1 MEMKVKDRSWVKN
14 AVIVFLVILLI
25 LTFFSNTIMNRSLAE
40 VATQSVS
47 SGSITARVRGSGTVA
62 AAGAYE
68 VKAEQ
73 TRQIRAVRIKA
84 GQEVSE
90 GDVLFIFGEG
100 SSEELEQAEEA
111 LRQLQ
116 LSRQRTASSY
126 PSVDYSLDERKIE
139 QLQEKLD
146 AAMEAEALAYLAL
159 ENNGN
164 IPASVLNEANA
175 KVEAMQKRVDEARSA
190 LTEAQ
195 ADFSARQDEAQ
206 ARVDEALAHLNELL
220 DNPPED
226 EPAEPGEEGGEK
238 TEYQKKLDEAEAALQ
253 AAQMAQAAL
262 DPAADPAITDA
273 QAALETA
280 QSDLETAEKELSD
293 LVSQAG
299 AYADAYAEAQSA
311 RKAVEDEL
319 FTAEYTL
326 NQTKIANGKSAASTS
341 IELQDL
347 DYQIKKAQEKLDKLS
362 GEEGEEVLAKVS
374 GIIENIYFTAGN
386 TPAKGDT
393 LCSIQVPDLGYTLSF
408 SVTNDQARR
417 VRPGDEATVSN
428 YWWGREIHATLSGIR
443 SDPQNPQNNKILTF
457 DLSGDV
463 TPGSELTLAVG
474 SKSQNYDTIVPNS
487 SIRTDTNGSFVLA
500 VEAKNSPLGNRY
512 YAKRVEVTVLASDD
526 MNSAVS
532 GELGY
537 GDFVI
542 TTSSMPVKSGD
553 MVRMPG

>member
-1 MEMKVKDRSWVKN
+1 MEMKVKDRAWVKN

-40 VATQSVS
+40 VATQSVT
-47 SGSITARVRGSGTVA
+47 SGSITARVRGSGTVS

-73 TRQIRAVRIKA
+73 TREIRAVRVKA

-100 SSEELEQAEEA
+100 SSEELEQAQEA

-116 LSRQRTASSY
+116 LSRQRTAASY
-126 PSVDYSLDERKIE
+126 PSFDYSLDERKIE
-139 QLQEKLD
+139 NLQEQLD
-146 AAMEAEALAYLAL
+146 AALETEALAYLAL

-190 LTEAQ
+190 LTDAQ
-195 ADFSARQDEAQ
+195 AVFSAKQDEAQ

-226 EPAEPGEEGGEK
+226 EPTPGEEGGEK

-253 AAQMAQAAL
+253 AAQLALSVL
-262 DPAADPAITDA
+262 DPATDPGIVDA
-273 QAALETA
+273 QSNLETA
-280 QSDLETAEKELSD
+280 QSDLEAAEKELSD
-293 LVSQAG
+293 LVSSAG

-311 RKAVEDEL
+311 RKAIEDEL

-326 NQTKIANGKSAASTS
+326 NQQKIANGKSAASSS

-374 GIIENIYFTAGN
+374 GIIENIYYTAGN
-386 TPAKGDT
+386 TAAKGDT
-393 LCSIQVPDLGYTLSF
+393 LCTIQVPDLGYTLSF

-417 VRPGDEATVSN
+417 VRPGDEATISN
-428 YWWGREIHATLSGIR
+428 YWWGREIHAVLSGIR
-443 SDPQNPQNNKILTF
+443 TDPQNPQSNKILTF
-457 DLSGDV
+457 EVSGDV
-463 TPGSELTLAVG
+463 NPGMELTLAVG

-487 SIRTDTNGSFVLA
+487 SIRSDTNGSFVLA

-526 MNSAVS
+526 MNSAVTAD
-532 GELGY
+532 LGY

-542 TTSSMPVKSGD
+542 TTSSLPVKSGD

>member
-40 VATQSVS
+40 VATQSVM
-47 SGSITARVRGSGTVA
+47 SGSITARVRGSGTVT

-68 VKAEQ
+68 VKADQ
-73 TRQIRAVRIKA
+73 TREIRAVKVKA

-100 SSEELEQAEEA
+100 SSEELEQARES
-111 LRQLQ
+111 LRQLE
-116 LSRQRTASSY
+116 LSRQRTAAGY
-126 PSVDYSLDERKIE
+126 PSYDYSLDERKIE
-139 QLQEKLD
+139 QLQEQLD
-146 AAMEAEALAYLAL
+146 AALEKEALAYLAL

-175 KVEAMQKRVDEARSA
+175 KVEAMQKRVEEARSA
-190 LTEAQ
+190 LTDAQ
-195 ADFSARQDEAQ
+195 AAFADRQAEAQ
-206 ARVDEALAHLNELL
+206 ARVDEALERLNELI

-226 EPAEPGEEGGEK
+226 EGSEDESGK
-238 TEYQKKLDEAEAALQ
+238 SEYQRQLDEAEAALQ
-253 AAQMAQAAL
+253 AAQMAQAVL
-262 DPAADPAITDA
+262 DPATDPGIADA
-273 QAALETA
+273 QEKLDSA
-280 QSDLETAEKELSD
+280 QTNLAIAEQELSD
-293 LVSQAG
+293 LVSTAG
-299 AYADAYAEAQSA
+299 AYADAYAEAVAA

-319 FTAEYTL
+319 FSAEYSL
-326 NQTKIANGKSAASTS
+326 NQQKISNGKSAASTS

-347 DYQIKKAQEKLDKLS
+347 DYQIKKAQEKLEQLS
-362 GEEGEEVLAKVS
+362 GEEGEEVLARVS
-374 GIIENIYFTAGN
+374 GIIETVYYTAGN
-386 TPAKGDT
+386 TPSKGDT
-393 LCSIQVPDLGYTLSF
+393 LCTIQVPDLGYTLSF
-408 SVTNDQARR
+408 SVSNDQARR
-417 VRPGDEATVSN
+417 VRAGDEATVSN

-443 SDPQNPQNNKILTF
+443 PDPQNPQNNKILTF
-457 DLSGDV
+457 DVSGDV
-463 TPGSELTLAVG
+463 NPGSELTLAVG
-474 SKSQNYDTIVPNS
+474 SKSQGYDTIVPNS
-487 SIRTDTNGSFVLA
+487 AIRTDSNGSFVLA

-526 MNSAVS
+526 VNSAVS

>member
-47 SGSITARVRGSGTVA
+47 GGSITARVRGSGTVT
-62 AAGAYE
+62 AAGAFE

-84 GQEVSE
+84 GQEVNE
-90 GDVLFIFGEG
+90 GDVLFILGEG
-100 SSEELEQAEEA
+100 SSEELEQAEET

-139 QLQEKLD
+139 HLQEQLD
-146 AAMEAEALAYLAL
+146 AALEAEALAYLAL

-195 ADFSARQDEAQ
+195 AAFSDKQDEAQ
-206 ARVDEALAHLNELL
+206 ARVDEALARLNELL

-226 EPAEPGEEGGEK
+226 PEESD
-238 TEYQKKLDEAEAALQ
+238 YQRLLDEAETALQ
-253 AAQMAQAAL
+253 AAQMAQSAL
-262 DPAADPAITDA
+262 DPATDPGITNAQDA
-273 QAALETA
+273 LDTA
-280 QSDLETAEKELSD
+280 QSDLEAAEKELSD
-293 LVSQAG
+293 LVSQTG

-326 NQTKIANGKSAASTS
+326 NQQKIANGKSAASTS

-362 GEEGEEVLAKVS
+362 GEEGEEVLAKAS
-374 GIIENIYFTAGN
+374 GIIENIYYTAGT

-443 SDPQNPQNNKILTF
+443 PDPQNPQNNKILTF

-463 TPGSELTLAVG
+463 NPGSELTLAVG

-487 SIRTDTNGSFVLA
+487 SIRSDTNGSFVLA

-526 MNSAVS
+526 MNSAVT
-532 GELGY
+532 GDLGY

>member
-47 SGSITARVRGSGTVA
+47 SGSITARVRGSGTVT

-126 PSVDYSLDERKIE
+126 PSYDYSLDERKIE
-139 QLQEKLD
+139 QLREQLD
-146 AAMEAEALAYLAL
+146 AALETEALAYLAL

-175 KVEAMQKRVDEARSA
+175 KVEAMQKRVDETRGA
-190 LTEAQ
+190 LTAAQ
-195 ADFSARQDEAQ
+195 DAFSAKQDEAQ

-226 EPAEPGEEGGEK
+226 PEESD
-238 TEYQKKLDEAEAALQ
+238 YQRLLDEAETALQ
-253 AAQMAQAAL
+253 AAQMAQSAL
-262 DPAADPAITDA
+262 DPSTDPGITNA
-273 QAALETA
+273 QDALETA
-280 QSDLETAEKELSD
+280 QSDLEAAEKELSD

-326 NQTKIANGKSAASTS
+326 NQQKIANGKSAASTS

-374 GIIENIYFTAGN
+374 GIIENIYYTAGN
-386 TPAKGDT
+386 TAAKGDT
-393 LCSIQVPDLGYTLSF
+393 LCTIQVPDLGYTLSF

-417 VRPGDEATVSN
+417 VRPGDEATISN

-443 SDPQNPQNNKILTF
+443 TDPQNPQNNKILTF
-457 DLSGDV
+457 DVSGDV
-463 TPGSELTLAVG
+463 NPGSELTLAVG

-487 SIRTDTNGSFVLA
+487 SIRSDTNGSFVLA

-526 MNSAVS
+526 MNSAVT
-532 GELGY
+532 GDLGY

-542 TTSSMPVKSGD
+542 TTSSIPVKSGD

>member
-47 SGSITARVRGSGTVA
+47 GGSITARVRGSGTVT
-62 AAGAYE
+62 AAGAFE

-84 GQEVSE
+84 GQEVNE
-90 GDVLFIFGEG
+90 GDVLFILGEG
-100 SSEELEQAEEA
+100 SSEELEQAEES

-139 QLQEKLD
+139 QLQEQLD
-146 AAMEAEALAYLAL
+146 AALEAEALAYLAL

-195 ADFSARQDEAQ
+195 AAFSDKQDEAQ
-206 ARVDEALAHLNELL
+206 ARVDEALARLNELL

-226 EPAEPGEEGGEK
+226 PEESD
-238 TEYQKKLDEAEAALQ
+238 YQRLLDEAETALQ
-253 AAQMAQAAL
+253 AAQMAQSAL
-262 DPAADPAITDA
+262 DPATDPGITNAQDA
-273 QAALETA
+273 LDTA
-280 QSDLETAEKELSD
+280 QSDLEAAEKELSD

-299 AYADAYAEAQSA
+299 AYADAYNEAVTA

-326 NQTKIANGKSAASTS
+326 NQQKIANGKSAASTS

-362 GEEGEEVLAKVS
+362 GEEGEEVLAKAS
-374 GIIENIYFTAGN
+374 GIIENIYYTAGT

-443 SDPQNPQNNKILTF
+443 PDPQNPQNNKILTF

-463 TPGSELTLAVG
+463 NPGSELTLAVG

-487 SIRTDTNGSFVLA
+487 SIRSDTNGSFVLA

-526 MNSAVS
+526 MNSAVT
-532 GELGY
+532 GDLGY